1 MSKELDAENEG
12 GGDLRALQTSVE
24 CAAASVA
31 GGEKASLGRGGV
43 ESLTETKI

>member
-12 GGDLRALQTSVE
+12 GGDLRGLQTSVE
-24 CAAASVA
+24 CAAAGVA